1 MARPAQMEAM
11 EQRGLR
17 GLVTVEHARLVV
29 EMLVPREVK
38 GVKEQQEF
46 LAVVAE
52 LRIPVRPI
60 RVLTVIQEQE
70 ETEVQAAAAEQEEMS
85 VLPIMEEMEEMEVL
99 LRVLPEVL
107 AGLKAMTVI
116 LGAMEQ
122 MGAMERLALQG
133 L

>member
-1 MARPAQMEAM
+1 M
-11 EQRGLR
+11 
-17 GLVTVEHARLVV
+17 VV
-29 EMLVPREVK
+29 GHKLPEER
-38 GVKEQQEF
+38 QQDV
-46 LAVVAE
+46 VVAVLRE
-52 LRIPVRPI
+52 L
-60 RVLTVIQEQE
+60 LE
-70 ETEVQAAAAEQEEMS
+70 S
-85 VLPIMEEMEEMEVL
+85 EEMEEMEVL

>member
-1 MARPAQMEAM
+1 MARSVQMGAM

-29 EMLVPREVK
+29 EMPVPREDK
-38 GVKEQQEF
+38 GVREQQVF
-46 LAVVAE
+46 LAVVVE
-52 LRIPVRPI
+52 QRIPVRPI
-60 RVLTVIQEQE
+60 RVLTVIQERE
-70 ETEVQAAAAEQEEMS
+70 ETEVQVVAAEQEEMS

-116 LGAMEQ
+116 LGVMEQ
-122 MGAMERLALQG
+122 MGAMERRALQG